1 MKMVNKYYIETHF
14 RDIIIFNYYLFM
26 FYVLCDS
33 NGPRAEGTKERRIY
47 VIIYLFI
54 YLLKNS
60 QKWRRTIGGRWQW
73 PSGYCGVY
81 CAVKSEETRR
91 VYLSCVA
98 PRFHRN
104 RIYHALELVNQND
117 ASSTDVFSCALV
129 IITSFFCLHVRTY
142 VCIPVCNGK
151 AYSFSSPN

>member
-14 RDIIIFNYYLFM
+14 RDIIIFNYYLCFTCFATATAPGRREPRREEFM
-26 FYVLCDS
+26 L
-33 NGPRAEGTKERRIY
+33 
-47 VIIYLFI
+47 LFI